1 MSENKEKMFN
11 LPEPSASAIIWT
23 RKTNITNKIDSIKSH
38 FLRKRLGINWP
49 KVIFNETQHEKRTK
63 TMELEY
69 RRGAM
74 KELGHLFRMD

>member
-49 KVIFNETQHEKRTK
+49 KVIFNET
-63 TMELEY
+63 
-69 RRGAM
+69 
-74 KELGHLFRMD
+74 